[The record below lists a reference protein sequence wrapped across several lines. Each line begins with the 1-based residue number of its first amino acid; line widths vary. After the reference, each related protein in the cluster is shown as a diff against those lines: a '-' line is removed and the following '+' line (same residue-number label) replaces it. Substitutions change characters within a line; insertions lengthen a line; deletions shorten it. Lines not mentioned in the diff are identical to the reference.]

1 MQGYVAPLAKLAKD
15 NDDFHRILFTSENMQ
30 LMLMSL
36 QSGEAIG
43 SDVHS
48 KHDQFFRIEKG
59 KGRINI
65 GGAKI
70 MVRAGDAILVPAGL
84 RHNLTNTGKKRLC
97 LYTIY
102 AAQHPEDGLYGS
114 KKVETVAEEGRKAM
128 INEGS
133 PVRS

>member
-15 NDDFHRILFTSENMQ
+15 NDDFHRILFTCENMQ
-30 LMLMSL
+30 LMLISL
-36 QSGEAIG
+36 KSGEAIG
-43 SDVHS
+43 SEMHS
-48 KHDQFFRIEKG
+48 NYGQFFRIEKG
-59 KGRINI
+59 KGRINM

-97 LYTIY
+97 LYTIF
-102 AAQHPEDGLYGS
+102 AAQHPDDGTSGS
-114 KKVETVAEEGRKAM
+114 KKVGIVAEEGRKAM

-133 PVRS
+133 PV